1 MENLLIEPAYKG
13 IVFDLDGT
21 LINSI
26 EDLTDSLNVVL
37 DYYDLPPRT
46 YQEARQMVGRGLR
59 NLIIAA
65 LPRKLRHIDSIV
77 DEALAKM
84 MEEYQKRLIKKTKP
98 YDDIPFVLGYLNRHG
113 IPFSV
118 CSNKADE
125 FVRQITETLFP
136 DVTFA
141 EQYGMHASMPRKPD
155 PTQTFAIL
163 KDMGLAPEECLYIGD
178 SVTDYQTAQ
187 NAGMQ
192 SVLCSWGFSD
202 PEELKNYE
210 NAILI
215 HTPMRI
221 IDAVKY
227 GKDLYSVFPEEEDE

>member
-1 MENLLIEPAYKG
+1 MENLLIEPAYRG

-21 LINSI
+21 LVDSI
-26 EDLTDSLNVVL
+26 EDLTDSLNIVL
-37 DYYDLPPRT
+37 DYYDLPPKT
-46 YQEARQMVGRGLR
+46 YQEARHLVGRGLR

-84 MEEYQKRLIKKTKP
+84 MEEYQKRLIRKTKP
-98 YDDIPFVLGYLNRHG
+98 YEQIPYVLGYLNRHG
-113 IPFSV
+113 IPFAV

-125 FVRQITETLFP
+125 FVRQITRTLFA
-136 DVTFA
+136 DIDFA
-141 EQYGMHASMPRKPD
+141 EQAGMHAAMPRKPD

-163 KDMGLAPEECLYIGD
+163 KEMGLRPEECLYIGD
-178 SVTDYQTAQ
+178 SVTDYETAR

-192 SVLCSWGFSD
+192 SVLVTWGFSD
-202 PEELKNYE
+202 ESELKAYE
-210 NAILI
+210 EAILI
-215 HTPMRI
+215 RTPMRI

-227 GKDLYSVFPEEEDE
+227 GRDLYSVFPEQEA